1 MRKIAASVA
10 AAAFCAIAVAGCNQG
25 VKLDQMRQ
33 FDGAVFSIPSDWEVE
48 EEDDSDILFIAG
60 GDEDKVLILMQA
72 DPDQS
77 LYEDPDEYM
86 YAIRDSYGMNA
97 EFEIKEKDD
106 LTLVTYSA
114 PCEDGGDYMGATV
127 LEDNGGYAQML
138 SMGAVENEETALK
151 LEAIF
156 DTLEVV

>member
-1 MRKIAASVA
+1 MRKLA
-10 AAAFCAIAVAGCNQG
+10 AAAAVFCAIAITGCSQRIE
-25 VKLDQMRQ
+25 LDQMCQ
-33 FDGAVFSIPSDWEVE
+33 FDGAVFSIPSDWTTE
-48 EEDDSDILFIAG
+48 EEDDGDILLIAG
-60 GDEDKVLILMQA
+60 GDEDKVLMLVQA

-86 YAIRDSYGMNA
+86 YAMRDSYGMNA

-114 PCEDGGDYMGATV
+114 PCEDGGDYMGAIV

-138 SMGAVENEETALK
+138 NIGAVEDDETALK
-151 LEAIF
+151 LDAIF